1 MSVKGNSFDNS
12 WLLYVFNNTAIAG
25 IGDTNGLQ
33 PSGTAGSLYVSL
45 HNADPGAGGNQGT
58 NEVFYTGYN
67 RIAVPRSSAGWT
79 VTGGSVS
86 PAVNI
91 VFAAYTTSSTFNVT
105 YGSIGVSSSGVG
117 VLLYRWLLTTPFTLN
132 TAANGFVPT
141 ILTSSTV
148 VET

>member
-33 PSGTAGSLYVSL
+33 PSATAGSLYVSL
-45 HNADPGAGGNQGT
+45 HTADPGAAGNQSTSEAVSG
-58 NEVFYTGYN
+58 GYA
-67 RIAVPRSSAGWT
+67 RVAVARSSAGWT

-86 PAVNI
+86 PTSNI
-91 VFAAYTTSSTFNVT
+91 VFPTQASNAAPQAVT
-105 YGSIGVSSSGVG
+105 YGAIGTSISGVG
-117 VLLYRWLLTTPFTLN
+117 VLLYRWLLTTPITLSPNFT
-132 TAANGFVPT
+132 AS
-141 ILTSSTV
+141 ILSTSTV